1 MLGFLRRRS
10 PRNPVL
16 SALYWVALAV
26 VVVSVVFLLFYLLEV
41 DRLVPGGGMF

>member
-16 SALYWVALAV
+16 AVLYWALLALLTVAV
-26 VVVSVVFLLFYLLEV
+26 VFALFYLLGV

>member
-10 PRNPVL
+10 PRSPFLAV
-16 SALYWVALAV
+16 LYWIVLALVAV
-26 VVVSVVFLLFYLLEV
+26 TVVFALFYLLDV